1 MNLLVGYDG
10 GEEGRAALSLAKE
23 YALLTR
29 SDVYVVTSMRGGA
42 SERQSAISKADQ
54 GLSLAKTTLERSGV
68 PCRTQLLVR
77 NLSPG
82 EDLVRFAEENQ
93 IDHIFLGIRKK
104 SRAQKT
110 IMGSTSRYV
119 ILESPCPV
127 HAIKFDVNRIR
138 TTDLLKDRRVLVVDD
153 EPDIRSTIE
162 DLLHMCLIDTASS
175 FEEANRYLQGFHYDI
190 AILDIMGVRG
200 YDILQI
206 TRKRDIPSL
215 MLTAHA
221 LSPEN
226 LKKSIQKGA
235 DSYIPKEEMSNL
247 ETHVA
252 DVLKSRIQGGKGYG
266 AWLHT
271 LKAIF
276 DKSFGKDWKDT
287 DREFWK
293 SIEETGGGHPDP
305 TRNKPD

>member
-1 MNLLVGYDG
+1 MNLLVGFDG

-23 YALLTR
+23 YALLTQ
-29 SDVYVVTSMRGGA
+29 SDVYVVTSMKGGT

-54 GLSLAKTTLERSGV
+54 GLFLAKTILERSGV
-68 PCRTQLLVR
+68 ACITQLLVR

-82 EDLVRFAEENQ
+82 EDLVQFATENQ

-119 ILESPCPV
+119 ILEASCPV
-127 HAIKFDVNRIR
+127 HTIKVDIGRFG
-138 TTDLLKDRRVLVVDD
+138 TQDLLKDRRVLVVDD
-153 EPDIRSTIE
+153 EPDILATVE

-175 FEEANRYLQGFHYDI
+175 YEEAKNYLKTFHYDI
-190 AILDIMGVRG
+190 VILDIMGVRG
-200 YDILQI
+200 YDLLQI
-206 TRKRDIPSL
+206 TRKKEIPAL

-235 DSYIPKEEMSNL
+235 DSYIPKEEMSDL

-252 DVLKSRIQGGKGYG
+252 DVLRSRIQGEKGYG
-266 AWLHT
+266 AFLHT
-271 LKAIF
+271 LKSIF
-276 DKSFGKDWKDT
+276 EKSFGKDWKDT
-287 DREFWK
+287 DREFWE
-293 SIEETGGGHPDP
+293 SLETKTGEQSD
-305 TRNKPD
+305 TKQNKPG